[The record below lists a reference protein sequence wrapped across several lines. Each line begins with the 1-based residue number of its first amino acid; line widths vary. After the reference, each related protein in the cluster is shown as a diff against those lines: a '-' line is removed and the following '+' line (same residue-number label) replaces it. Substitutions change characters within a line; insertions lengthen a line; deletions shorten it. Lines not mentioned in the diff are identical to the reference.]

1 MTRIEYLVAH
11 PYEVEKS
18 DIPLL
23 KKEVEKYPYFYTLR
37 ALLLYGLKKEN
48 HPSFED
54 YLNKTSIHSSNR
66 ADLYHYINS
75 EKITKTVSSTENNST
90 IVDIPK
96 DIEAEEII
104 ANDFSDETILE
115 DDTTTETN
123 DLVEENGIEAITVDE
138 EIVEEQIQENSIETE
153 DLINHNSISET
164 IEEEDIVDEMIE
176 NDTEESEL
184 RTDHVVDII
193 SDDELNE
200 VADITNEVVE
210 SSTFE
215 AKKASEFDI
224 ENAILKT
231 SEIETIKDKTE
242 IKKTV
247 LDEPLVEDI
256 HEEKNSIEIIDE
268 SKQEESIVPEEENIS
283 TDQTFSFSD
292 WLKKSPAQ
300 KDQQTIDAEQENTE
314 REIKY
319 KLIDDFLEKNPK
331 IVPMKKT
338 DITPVHQ
345 SSNFVQNGDEYS
357 DLMTET
363 LAQIYIEQKKYDKA
377 IKAYKILILK
387 YPEKNSLFANRI
399 KEIENLKNS
408 K

>member
-54 YLNKTSIHSSNR
+54 YLNRTSIQSSNR
-66 ADLYHYINS
+66 VDLYHYINS
-75 EKITKTVSSTENNST
+75 EPIKKEVETSSVTEKVKTDELIENKIASEPILNESFERIDHIIEEK
-90 IVDIPK
+90 
-96 DIEAEEII
+96 EAEEIEVI
-104 ANDFSDETILE
+104 PETNSDE
-115 DDTTTETN
+115 
-123 DLVEENGIEAITVDE
+123 
-138 EIVEEQIQENSIETE
+138 
-153 DLINHNSISET
+153 IN
-164 IEEEDIVDEMIE
+164 EDIVDEMIE

-193 SDDELNE
+193 TDEELDE
-200 VADITNEVVE
+200 VAEITNKVVE
-210 SSTFE
+210 SSTSTE
-215 AKKASEFDI
+215 NETSENDI
-224 ENAILKT
+224 ENAVQQT
-231 SEIETIKDKTE
+231 SGIEITEPEPQQIIETIE
-242 IKKTV
+242 NNQ
-247 LDEPLVEDI
+247 DEKIIEGLSENAELI
-256 HEEKNSIEIIDE
+256 EESEEKVEL
-268 SKQEESIVPEEENIS
+268 EENNDAES
-283 TDQTFSFSD
+283 TFSFTD
-292 WLKKSPAQ
+292 WLKKVPSQSKSQ
-300 KDQQTIDAEQENTE
+300 KEIEEEQEIAE

-338 DITPVHQ
+338 DITPVNTP
-345 SSNFVQNGDEYS
+345 SNFVQNTEEYS

>member
-54 YLNKTSIHSSNR
+54 YLNKTSIQSSNR
-66 ADLYHYINS
+66 VDLYHYINS
-75 EKITKTVSSTENNST
+75 EPIKKETETIPLIIEDKKVEELVENKINSEVSSDESTAKIVEQNNDTTEVTDENIEENREQFVNNT
-90 IVDIPK
+90 
-96 DIEAEEII
+96 EII
-104 ANDFSDETILE
+104 SKDNSD
-115 DDTTTETN
+115 N
-123 DLVEENGIEAITVDE
+123 FN
-138 EIVEEQIQENSIETE
+138 
-153 DLINHNSISET
+153 
-164 IEEEDIVDEMIE
+164 EDIVDEMIE
-176 NDTEESEL
+176 NYTEESEL

-193 SDDELNE
+193 SEDELNE
-200 VADITNEVVE
+200 VAEITNEVVE
-210 SSTFE
+210 ISTSKE
-215 AKKASEFDI
+215 DKTSINDI
-224 ENAILKT
+224 ANAVQQT
-231 SEIETIKDKTE
+231 SEIELIENNSVKNEVEILAETIE
-242 IKKTV
+242 V
-247 LDEPLVEDI
+247 
-256 HEEKNSIEIIDE
+256 IEE
-268 SKQEESIVPEEENIS
+268 SKPEVNDQKVEIGENNNSES
-283 TDQTFSFSD
+283 TFSFTD
-292 WLKKSPAQ
+292 WLKKVPSQ
-300 KDQQTIDAEQENTE
+300 SKTKKEIEEEQEIAE

-338 DITPVHQ
+338 DITPANTP
-345 SSNFVQNGDEYS
+345 SNFVQNTEEYS

>member
-54 YLNKTSIHSSNR
+54 YLNKTSIQSSNR
-66 ADLYHYINS
+66 VDLYHYINS
-75 EKITKTVSSTENNST
+75 EPIKKETETIPLIIEDEKVEELVENKINSEVSSDESTAKIVEQNNDTTEVTDENIEENREQFVNNT
-90 IVDIPK
+90 
-96 DIEAEEII
+96 EII
-104 ANDFSDETILE
+104 SKDNSD
-115 DDTTTETN
+115 N
-123 DLVEENGIEAITVDE
+123 FN
-138 EIVEEQIQENSIETE
+138 
-153 DLINHNSISET
+153 
-164 IEEEDIVDEMIE
+164 EDIVDEMIE

-193 SDDELNE
+193 SEDELNE
-200 VADITNEVVE
+200 VAEITNEVVE
-210 SSTFE
+210 ISTSKE
-215 AKKASEFDI
+215 DKTSINDI
-224 ENAILKT
+224 ANAVQQT
-231 SEIETIKDKTE
+231 SEIELIENNSVKNEVEILVKTIE
-242 IKKTV
+242 V
-247 LDEPLVEDI
+247 
-256 HEEKNSIEIIDE
+256 IEE
-268 SKQEESIVPEEENIS
+268 SKPEVNDQKVEIGENNNSES
-283 TDQTFSFSD
+283 TFSFTD
-292 WLKKSPAQ
+292 WLKKVPSQ
-300 KDQQTIDAEQENTE
+300 SKTKKEIEEEQEIAE

-338 DITPVHQ
+338 DITPANTP
-345 SSNFVQNGDEYS
+345 SNFVQNTEEYS

>member
-66 ADLYHYINS
+66 VDLYHYINS
-75 EKITKTVSSTENNST
+75 EPIQKEIKVENETISPKMEEEKVEELVENEIISEPILENSTSKIIENNNET
-90 IVDIPK
+90 VEVVD
-96 DIEAEEII
+96 EII
-104 ANDFSDETILE
+104 EEKEEELKVVSDINSDE
-115 DDTTTETN
+115 
-123 DLVEENGIEAITVDE
+123 
-138 EIVEEQIQENSIETE
+138 
-153 DLINHNSISET
+153 IN
-164 IEEEDIVDEMIE
+164 EDIVDEMIE
-176 NDTEESEL
+176 NNTEESEL

-193 SDDELNE
+193 SDEELNE
-200 VADITNEVVE
+200 VAEITNKVVVE
-210 SSTFE
+210 NNSKEENLT
-215 AKKASEFDI
+215 SENDI
-224 ENAILKT
+224 ENAVQQT
-231 SEIETIKDKTE
+231 SGIEIIESEPQQVIETIEDEDNREEE
-242 IKKTV
+242 IV
-247 LDEPLVEDI
+247 EGLSENAEVIEESEPEMVVE
-256 HEEKNSIEIIDE
+256 KVEIIENNSDE
-268 SKQEESIVPEEENIS
+268 S
-283 TDQTFSFSD
+283 TFSFSD
-292 WLKKSPAQ
+292 WLKKVPSQ
-300 KDQQTIDAEQENTE
+300 SKTQQEIEEEQEIAE

-338 DITPVHQ
+338 DITPV
-345 SSNFVQNGDEYS
+345 STPSNFVQNTEEYS

>member
-66 ADLYHYINS
+66 VDLYHYINS
-75 EKITKTVSSTENNST
+75 EPIQKEIKVENETISPEIEEEKVEELVENEIISEPILENSTSEIIENNNET
-90 IVDIPK
+90 VEVVDEIIEEK
-96 DIEAEEII
+96 EEESNQEIEAVSDI
-104 ANDFSDETILE
+104 NSDE
-115 DDTTTETN
+115 
-123 DLVEENGIEAITVDE
+123 
-138 EIVEEQIQENSIETE
+138 
-153 DLINHNSISET
+153 IN
-164 IEEEDIVDEMIE
+164 EDIVDEMIE

-193 SDDELNE
+193 SDEELNE
-200 VADITNEVVE
+200 VAEITNKVVVE
-210 SSTFE
+210 NNSKEENLT
-215 AKKASEFDI
+215 SENDI
-224 ENAILKT
+224 ENAVQQT
-231 SEIETIKDKTE
+231 SGIEIFESEPQQVIETIEDNQEEEIVEGLSENTE
-242 IKKTV
+242 EIEES
-247 LDEPLVEDI
+247 EPEMV
-256 HEEKNSIEIIDE
+256 EEKVEIIENNSDE
-268 SKQEESIVPEEENIS
+268 S
-283 TDQTFSFSD
+283 TFSFSD
-292 WLKKSPAQ
+292 WLKKVPSQ
-300 KDQQTIDAEQENTE
+300 SKTQQEIEEEQEIAE

-338 DITPVHQ
+338 DITPV
-345 SSNFVQNGDEYS
+345 STPSNFVQNTEEYS

>member
-75 EKITKTVSSTENNST
+75 EKLPEIIISSEENLPNNETTV
-90 IVDIPK
+90 IV
-96 DIEAEEII
+96 EEINEDVV
-104 ANDFSDETILE
+104 NDIILE
-115 DDTTTETN
+115 DNNRTIEVENNETEIDQEHIIEQKSEIEIDSENTSETTEN
-123 DLVEENGIEAITVDE
+123 
-138 EIVEEQIQENSIETE
+138 
-153 DLINHNSISET
+153 
-164 IEEEDIVDEMIE
+164 EDIVDEMIE

-184 RTDHVVDII
+184 RADYVVDII

-200 VADITNEVVE
+200 VAVITNEVVE
-210 SSTFE
+210 TETQNNE
-215 AKKASEFDI
+215 ATSDSDI
-224 ENAILKT
+224 ENAILQT
-231 SEIETIKDKTE
+231 STIEVIDNEISIPEPIQENQSVDKIELISESEEDVKEE
-242 IKKTV
+242 I
-247 LDEPLVEDI
+247 LEGFSDNDEVIEENNPMENIEDI
-256 HEEKNSIEIIDE
+256 SDN
-268 SKQEESIVPEEENIS
+268 
-283 TDQTFSFSD
+283 TFSFSD
-292 WLKKSPAQ
+292 WLKKVPSQ
-300 KDQQTIDAEQENTE
+300 SKDQKTIDEEQESAE

-319 KLIDDFLEKNPK
+319 KLIDDFLERNPK

-345 SSNFVQNGDEYS
+345 SANFVQNTAEYS

>member
-54 YLNKTSIHSSNR
+54 YLNKTSIQSSNR
-66 ADLYHYINS
+66 VDLYHYINS
-75 EKITKTVSSTENNST
+75 EPIKKETETIPLIIEDEKVEELVENKINSEVSSDESTAKIVEQNNDTTEVTDENIEENREQFVNNT
-90 IVDIPK
+90 
-96 DIEAEEII
+96 EII
-104 ANDFSDETILE
+104 SKDNSD
-115 DDTTTETN
+115 DVN
-123 DLVEENGIEAITVDE
+123 
-138 EIVEEQIQENSIETE
+138 
-153 DLINHNSISET
+153 
-164 IEEEDIVDEMIE
+164 EDIVDEMIE

-193 SDDELNE
+193 SEDELNE
-200 VADITNEVVE
+200 VAEITNEVVE
-210 SSTFE
+210 ISTSKE
-215 AKKASEFDI
+215 DKTSINDI
-224 ENAILKT
+224 ANAVQHT
-231 SEIETIKDKTE
+231 SEIELIENNSVKNEVEILVKTIE
-242 IKKTV
+242 V
-247 LDEPLVEDI
+247 
-256 HEEKNSIEIIDE
+256 IEE
-268 SKQEESIVPEEENIS
+268 SKPEVNDQKVQIGENNNSES
-283 TDQTFSFSD
+283 TFSFTD
-292 WLKKSPAQ
+292 WLKKVPSQSKTQ
-300 KDQQTIDAEQENTE
+300 KEIEEEQEIAE

-338 DITPVHQ
+338 DITPANTL
-345 SSNFVQNGDEYS
+345 SNLVQNTEEYS

>member
-54 YLNKTSIHSSNR
+54 YLNKTSIQSSNR
-66 ADLYHYINS
+66 VDLYHYINS
-75 EKITKTVSSTENNST
+75 EPIKKETETIPLIIEDEKVEELVENKINSEVSSDESTAKIVEQNNDTTEVTDENIEENREQFVNNT
-90 IVDIPK
+90 
-96 DIEAEEII
+96 EII
-104 ANDFSDETILE
+104 SKDNSD
-115 DDTTTETN
+115 N
-123 DLVEENGIEAITVDE
+123 FN
-138 EIVEEQIQENSIETE
+138 
-153 DLINHNSISET
+153 
-164 IEEEDIVDEMIE
+164 EDIVDEMIE

-193 SDDELNE
+193 SEDELNE
-200 VADITNEVVE
+200 VAEITNEVVKI
-210 SSTFE
+210 STSKE
-215 AKKASEFDI
+215 DKTSINDI
-224 ENAILKT
+224 ANAVQHT
-231 SEIETIKDKTE
+231 SEIELIENNSVKNEVEILVKTIE
-242 IKKTV
+242 V
-247 LDEPLVEDI
+247 
-256 HEEKNSIEIIDE
+256 IEE
-268 SKQEESIVPEEENIS
+268 SKPEVNDQKVQIGENNNSES
-283 TDQTFSFSD
+283 TFSFTD
-292 WLKKSPAQ
+292 WLKKVPSQSKTQ
-300 KDQQTIDAEQENTE
+300 KEIEEEQEIAE

-338 DITPVHQ
+338 DITPANTP
-345 SSNFVQNGDEYS
+345 SNFVQNTEEYS

>member
-66 ADLYHYINS
+66 VDLYHYINS
-75 EKITKTVSSTENNST
+75 ETIQKEIQTKTETISPEMVEEKVEELVENEIISEPILENSTSEIIENNNET
-90 IVDIPK
+90 VEVIDEI
-96 DIEAEEII
+96 IEEKEEELNQEIEVVSETNSEEI
-104 ANDFSDETILE
+104 N
-115 DDTTTETN
+115 
-123 DLVEENGIEAITVDE
+123 
-138 EIVEEQIQENSIETE
+138 
-153 DLINHNSISET
+153 
-164 IEEEDIVDEMIE
+164 EDIVDEMIE

-193 SDDELNE
+193 SDEELNE
-200 VADITNEVVE
+200 VAEITNKVVVE
-210 SSTFE
+210 NNSKEENLT
-215 AKKASEFDI
+215 SENDI
-224 ENAILKT
+224 ENAVQQT
-231 SEIETIKDKTE
+231 SGIEIIESEPQQVIETIEDNQEEE
-242 IKKTV
+242 IIEGLSENAEV
-247 LDEPLVEDI
+247 IEESEPETI
-256 HEEKNSIEIIDE
+256 EEKVEII
-268 SKQEESIVPEEENIS
+268 ENNS
-283 TDQTFSFSD
+283 DDSTFSFSD
-292 WLKKSPAQ
+292 WLKKVPSQ
-300 KDQQTIDAEQENTE
+300 SKTQQEIEEEQEIAE

-338 DITPVHQ
+338 DITPVNTP
-345 SSNFVQNGDEYS
+345 SNFVQNTEEYS

>member
-37 ALLLYGLKKEN
+37 ALLLHGLKKEN

-66 ADLYHYINS
+66 VDLYHYINS
-75 EKITKTVSSTENNST
+75 EPIKKETETFALEKVEESIENQIIPDPVIESSTS
-90 IVDIPK
+90 
-96 DIEAEEII
+96 
-104 ANDFSDETILE
+104 
-115 DDTTTETN
+115 
-123 DLVEENGIEAITVDE
+123 
-138 EIVEEQIQENSIETE
+138 NSIEENNKTVE
-153 DLINHNSISET
+153 VIEHI
-164 IEEEDIVDEMIE
+164 IEEKEVESNNETEILDEINNDIVDEMIE

-184 RTDHVVDII
+184 RTDHVIDII
-193 SDDELNE
+193 SDEELNE
-200 VADITNEVVE
+200 VAEITNKVVE
-210 SSTFE
+210 NSTIKE
-215 AKKASEFDI
+215 DETSENDI
-224 ENAILKT
+224 ENAVQQT
-231 SEIETIKDKTE
+231 SEIEIHEPKKQE
-242 IKKTV
+242 IPEIVKNDFK
-247 LDEPLVEDI
+247 EDI
-256 HEEKNSIEIIDE
+256 VESLSENEEVIKESEPEIIEEKVELVQNNETE
-268 SKQEESIVPEEENIS
+268 S
-283 TDQTFSFSD
+283 TFSFTD
-292 WLKKSPAQ
+292 WLKKVPSQSKSQ
-300 KDQQTIDAEQENTE
+300 KEIEEEQEIAE

-338 DITPVHQ
+338 DITPVNTP
-345 SSNFVQNGDEYS
+345 SNFVQNTEEYS

>member
-66 ADLYHYINS
+66 VDLYHYINS
-75 EKITKTVSSTENNST
+75 KPLPKEEKIIENVQENST
-90 IVDIPK
+90 IK
-96 DIEAEEII
+96 ENTIEQETESFNDEKLEEEVLKVEPISLI
-104 ANDFSDETILE
+104 EE
-115 DDTTTETN
+115 DNIDN
-123 DLVEENGIEAITVDE
+123 DL
-138 EIVEEQIQENSIETE
+138 
-153 DLINHNSISET
+153 
-164 IEEEDIVDEMIE
+164 VDEMIE

-184 RTDHVVDII
+184 RTDHVVEII
-193 SDDELNE
+193 SEDELNE
-200 VADITNEVVE
+200 VVE
-210 SSTFE
+210 ESKLAHKTSDQE
-215 AKKASEFDI
+215 I
-224 ENAILKT
+224 ENAVLQT
-231 SEIETIKDKTE
+231 SGIEIS
-242 IKKTV
+242 
-247 LDEPLVEDI
+247 VEKPQP
-256 HEEKNSIEIIDE
+256 EEKNTIQETEENNLVETSESVVIIDE
-268 SKQEESIVPEEENIS
+268 MISEEKEVMVQDSAIIEEKLNNNLDKES
-283 TDQTFSFSD
+283 FSFSD
-292 WLKKSPAQ
+292 WLKKVPSQ
-300 KDQQTIDAEQENTE
+300 SKDQKTIEAEQETAE

-331 IVPMKKT
+331 IIPMKKT
-338 DITPVHQ
+338 DITPIQV
-345 SSNFVQNGDEYS
+345 SSNFSHNSEEYS

-363 LAQIYIEQKKYDKA
+363 LAQIYIEQRKYDKA

>member
-11 PYEVEKS
+11 PYEVERS

-66 ADLYHYINS
+66 VDLYHYINS
-75 EKITKTVSSTENNST
+75 KPIQKEIQTETISESNLENST
-90 IVDIPK
+90 S
-96 DIEAEEII
+96 EII
-104 ANDFSDETILE
+104 EDNNET
-115 DDTTTETN
+115 
-123 DLVEENGIEAITVDE
+123 VEVIDKA
-138 EIVEEQIQENSIETE
+138 
-153 DLINHNSISET
+153 
-164 IEEEDIVDEMIE
+164 IEEELNQEIETISESNSEEINENIIVDEMIE

-184 RTDHVVDII
+184 KTDDEVDLI
-193 SDDELNE
+193 SDEELNE
-200 VADITNEVVE
+200 VAEITNKFVE
-210 SSTFE
+210 ENNSSKE
-215 AKKASEFDI
+215 EM
-224 ENAILKT
+224 LT
-231 SEIETIKDKTE
+231 SENDIKNAVQQTSGIEITESEPQQIIETIEDNQKEEQTNKLTE
-242 IKKTV
+242 
-247 LDEPLVEDI
+247 
-256 HEEKNSIEIIDE
+256 NIEIIE
-268 SKQEESIVPEEENIS
+268 NSKPEVIEEKVEFIENNS
-283 TDQTFSFSD
+283 DNSTFSFTD
-292 WLKKSPAQ
+292 WLKKVPSQSKTQ
-300 KDQQTIDAEQENTE
+300 KEIEEEQEIAE

-338 DITPVHQ
+338 DITPVSS
-345 SSNFVQNGDEYS
+345 SSNFVQNTEEYS

>member
-66 ADLYHYINS
+66 VDLYHYINS
-75 EKITKTVSSTENNST
+75 EPIQKEIKVENETISPEMEEEIMEELVENEIISEPILENSTSEIIENNNET
-90 IVDIPK
+90 VEVIDEI
-96 DIEAEEII
+96 IEEKEEELNQEIEVVSETNSEEI
-104 ANDFSDETILE
+104 N
-115 DDTTTETN
+115 
-123 DLVEENGIEAITVDE
+123 
-138 EIVEEQIQENSIETE
+138 
-153 DLINHNSISET
+153 
-164 IEEEDIVDEMIE
+164 EDIVDEMIE

-193 SDDELNE
+193 SDEELNE
-200 VADITNEVVE
+200 VAEITNKVVVE
-210 SSTFE
+210 NNSKEENLT
-215 AKKASEFDI
+215 SENDI
-224 ENAILKT
+224 ENAVQQT
-231 SEIETIKDKTE
+231 SGIEIIESEPQQVIETIEDNQEEE
-242 IKKTV
+242 IIEGLSENAEV
-247 LDEPLVEDI
+247 IEESEPETI
-256 HEEKNSIEIIDE
+256 EEKVEII
-268 SKQEESIVPEEENIS
+268 ENNS
-283 TDQTFSFSD
+283 DDSTFSFSD
-292 WLKKSPAQ
+292 WLKKVPSQ
-300 KDQQTIDAEQENTE
+300 SKTQQEIEEEQEIAE

-338 DITPVHQ
+338 DITPVNTP
-345 SSNFVQNGDEYS
+345 SNFVQNTEEYS

>member
-66 ADLYHYINS
+66 VDLYHYLNS
-75 EKITKTVSSTENNST
+75 EQVEKNVSTKNEEVSEEIQILETETTEEPVSILEEESKLET
-90 IVDIPK
+90 IETTAIS
-96 DIEAEEII
+96 IEEVEVEEII
-104 ANDFSDETILE
+104 EANSSTTVEVDENPTIE
-115 DDTTTETN
+115 VEEVKIQEIDTTP
-123 DLVEENGIEAITVDE
+123 IEQD
-138 EIVEEQIQENSIETE
+138 
-153 DLINHNSISET
+153 
-164 IEEEDIVDEMIE
+164 
-176 NDTEESEL
+176 
-184 RTDHVVDII
+184 
-193 SDDELNE
+193 
-200 VADITNEVVE
+200 
-210 SSTFE
+210 STLDV
-215 AKKASEFDI
+215 DI
-224 ENAILKT
+224 ENAIQQT
-231 SEIETIKDKTE
+231 SEIERQ
-242 IKKTV
+242 V
-247 LDEPLVEDI
+247 
-256 HEEKNSIEIIDE
+256 
-268 SKQEESIVPEEENIS
+268 QEESNKNENIIITKEEVITEEINIENLDINS
-283 TDQTFSFSD
+283 THSFSD
-292 WLKKSPAQ
+292 WLKRFPSQQ
-300 KDQQTIDAEQENTE
+300 KDEKTLAEEQEIAE

-331 IVPMKKT
+331 IVPMKKAEVS
-338 DITPVHQ
+338 PVN
-345 SSNFVQNGDEYS
+345 SISNFSQNSEEYS

-387 YPEKNSLFANRI
+387 YPEKNGLFANRI

>member
-66 ADLYHYINS
+66 VDLYHYINS
-75 EKITKTVSSTENNST
+75 KPLPKEEKIIENVQENST
-90 IVDIPK
+90 IK
-96 DIEAEEII
+96 ENTIEQETESFNDEKLEEEVLKVEPISLI
-104 ANDFSDETILE
+104 EE
-115 DDTTTETN
+115 DNIDN
-123 DLVEENGIEAITVDE
+123 DL
-138 EIVEEQIQENSIETE
+138 
-153 DLINHNSISET
+153 
-164 IEEEDIVDEMIE
+164 VDEMIE

-184 RTDHVVDII
+184 RTDHVVEII
-193 SDDELNE
+193 SEDELNE
-200 VADITNEVVE
+200 VVE
-210 SSTFE
+210 ESKLAHKTSDQE
-215 AKKASEFDI
+215 I
-224 ENAILKT
+224 ENAVLQT
-231 SEIETIKDKTE
+231 SGIEIS
-242 IKKTV
+242 
-247 LDEPLVEDI
+247 VEKPQP
-256 HEEKNSIEIIDE
+256 EEKNTIQETEENNLVEISESVVIIDE
-268 SKQEESIVPEEENIS
+268 MISEEKEVMVQDSAIIEEKLNNNLDKES
-283 TDQTFSFSD
+283 FSFSD
-292 WLKKSPAQ
+292 WLKKVPSQ
-300 KDQQTIDAEQENTE
+300 SKDQKTIEAEQETAE

-331 IVPMKKT
+331 IIPMKKT
-338 DITPVHQ
+338 DITPIQV
-345 SSNFVQNGDEYS
+345 SSNFSHNSEEYS

-363 LAQIYIEQKKYDKA
+363 LAQIYIEQRKYDKA

>member
-66 ADLYHYINS
+66 VDLYHYINS
-75 EKITKTVSSTENNST
+75 EPIQKEIQTKTETISPEMEEEKVEELVENEIISEPILENSTSEIIENNNET
-90 IVDIPK
+90 VEVIDEI
-96 DIEAEEII
+96 IEEKEEELNQEIEVVSETNSEEI
-104 ANDFSDETILE
+104 N
-115 DDTTTETN
+115 
-123 DLVEENGIEAITVDE
+123 
-138 EIVEEQIQENSIETE
+138 
-153 DLINHNSISET
+153 
-164 IEEEDIVDEMIE
+164 EDIVDEMIE

-193 SDDELNE
+193 SDEELNE
-200 VADITNEVVE
+200 VAEITNKVVVE
-210 SSTFE
+210 NNSKEENLT
-215 AKKASEFDI
+215 SENDI
-224 ENAILKT
+224 ENAVQQT
-231 SEIETIKDKTE
+231 SGIEIIESEPQQVIETIEDNQEEE
-242 IKKTV
+242 IIEGLSENAEV
-247 LDEPLVEDI
+247 IEESEPETI
-256 HEEKNSIEIIDE
+256 EEKVEII
-268 SKQEESIVPEEENIS
+268 ENNS
-283 TDQTFSFSD
+283 DDSTFSFSD
-292 WLKKSPAQ
+292 WLKKVPSQ
-300 KDQQTIDAEQENTE
+300 SKTQQEIEEEQEIAE

-338 DITPVHQ
+338 DITPVNTP
-345 SSNFVQNGDEYS
+345 SNFVQNTEEYS

>member
-66 ADLYHYINS
+66 VDLYHYINS
-75 EKITKTVSSTENNST
+75 EPIQKEIQTKTETISPEMVEEKVEELAENKFISEPILENSTSEIIENNNET
-90 IVDIPK
+90 IEVID
-96 DIEAEEII
+96 EII
-104 ANDFSDETILE
+104 
-115 DDTTTETN
+115 
-123 DLVEENGIEAITVDE
+123 EEELNKEIEV
-138 EIVEEQIQENSIETE
+138 
-153 DLINHNSISET
+153 ISET
-164 IEEEDIVDEMIE
+164 NSEEINEDIVDGMIE

-193 SDDELNE
+193 SDEELNE
-200 VADITNEVVE
+200 VAEITNKVVVE
-210 SSTFE
+210 NNSKEENLT
-215 AKKASEFDI
+215 SENDI
-224 ENAILKT
+224 ENAVQQT
-231 SEIETIKDKTE
+231 SG
-242 IKKTV
+242 
-247 LDEPLVEDI
+247 
-256 HEEKNSIEIIDE
+256 IEIIE
-268 SKQEESIVPEEENIS
+268 SEPQQVIEIIEDNQEKEIVEGLSENAEVIEESEPEMVEEKVEIIENNS
-283 TDQTFSFSD
+283 DDSTFSFSD
-292 WLKKSPAQ
+292 WLKKVPSQ
-300 KDQQTIDAEQENTE
+300 SKTQQEIEEEQETAE

-338 DITPVHQ
+338 DITPV
-345 SSNFVQNGDEYS
+345 STPSNFVQNTEEYS

-363 LAQIYIEQKKYDKA
+363 LAQIYTEQKKYDKA

-387 YPEKNSLFANRI
+387 YPEKNGLFANRI

>member
-54 YLNKTSIHSSNR
+54 YLNKTSIQSSNR
-66 ADLYHYINS
+66 VDLYHYINS
-75 EKITKTVSSTENNST
+75 EPIQKENQVETLS
-90 IVDIPK
+90 IVEKSRQDERMQKLP
-96 DIEAEEII
+96 ESEII
-104 ANDFSDETILE
+104 SEPIIE
-115 DDTTTETN
+115 DS
-123 DLVEENGIEAITVDE
+123 ITHS
-138 EIVEEQIQENSIETE
+138 IQENDESIEVKNDNPIIGNE
-153 DLINHNSISET
+153 NISE
-164 IEEEDIVDEMIE
+164 IIVSENDHEINDDIVDEMIE

-193 SDDELNE
+193 SDEELNE
-200 VADITNEVVE
+200 VAEITNKVVKI
-210 SSTFE
+210 SSISKDTTLDN
-215 AKKASEFDI
+215 DI
-224 ENAILKT
+224 ENAVQQT
-231 SEIETIKDKTE
+231 SG
-242 IKKTV
+242 
-247 LDEPLVEDI
+247 
-256 HEEKNSIEIIDE
+256 IEIIQSEPEEILLLKNEVHENSEVKKVQLSEKEKDE
-268 SKQEESIVPEEENIS
+268 S
-283 TDQTFSFSD
+283 TFSFSD
-292 WLKKSPAQ
+292 WLKKVPSQ
-300 KDQQTIDAEQENTE
+300 SKSQEEIEEEQEIAE

-338 DITPVHQ
+338 DITPAST
-345 SSNFVQNGDEYS
+345 SSNFVQNTEEYS

>member
-66 ADLYHYINS
+66 VDLYHYINS
-75 EKITKTVSSTENNST
+75 KPLPKEEKIIENVQENST
-90 IVDIPK
+90 IKENTTEQETESPNDEKLEEEVLK
-96 DIEAEEII
+96 IEPISQI
-104 ANDFSDETILE
+104 E
-115 DDTTTETN
+115 DDNIDN
-123 DLVEENGIEAITVDE
+123 DL
-138 EIVEEQIQENSIETE
+138 
-153 DLINHNSISET
+153 
-164 IEEEDIVDEMIE
+164 VDEMIE

-184 RTDHVVDII
+184 RTDHVVEII
-193 SDDELNE
+193 SEDELNE
-200 VADITNEVVE
+200 VVE
-210 SSTFE
+210 ESKLAHKTSDQE
-215 AKKASEFDI
+215 I
-224 ENAILKT
+224 ENAVLQT
-231 SEIETIKDKTE
+231 SGIEIS
-242 IKKTV
+242 
-247 LDEPLVEDI
+247 VEKP
-256 HEEKNSIEIIDE
+256 HLEEKNTIQETEENNLVETSESVVIIDE
-268 SKQEESIVPEEENIS
+268 MISEEKEVVLQDSTIIEEKLKNNLDKES
-283 TDQTFSFSD
+283 FSFSD
-292 WLKKSPAQ
+292 WLKKVPSQ
-300 KDQQTIDAEQENTE
+300 SKDQKTIEAEQETAE

-331 IVPMKKT
+331 IIPMKKT
-338 DITPVHQ
+338 DITPIQV
-345 SSNFVQNGDEYS
+345 SSNFSHNSEEYS

-363 LAQIYIEQKKYDKA
+363 LAQIYIEQRKYDKA

>member
-66 ADLYHYINS
+66 VDLYHYINS
-75 EKITKTVSSTENNST
+75 EPIQKEIQTKTETISPEMEEEIMEELAENKFISEPILENSTSEIIENNNET
-90 IVDIPK
+90 IEVID
-96 DIEAEEII
+96 EII
-104 ANDFSDETILE
+104 
-115 DDTTTETN
+115 
-123 DLVEENGIEAITVDE
+123 EEELNKEIEV
-138 EIVEEQIQENSIETE
+138 
-153 DLINHNSISET
+153 ISET
-164 IEEEDIVDEMIE
+164 NSEEINEDIVDGMIE

-193 SDDELNE
+193 SDEELNE
-200 VADITNEVVE
+200 VAEITNKVVVE
-210 SSTFE
+210 NNSKEENLT
-215 AKKASEFDI
+215 SENDI
-224 ENAILKT
+224 ENAVQQT
-231 SEIETIKDKTE
+231 SG
-242 IKKTV
+242 
-247 LDEPLVEDI
+247 
-256 HEEKNSIEIIDE
+256 IEIIE
-268 SKQEESIVPEEENIS
+268 SEPQQVIEIIEDNQEKEIVEGLSENAEVIEESEPEMVEEKVEIIENNS
-283 TDQTFSFSD
+283 DDSTFSFSD
-292 WLKKSPAQ
+292 WLKKVPSQ
-300 KDQQTIDAEQENTE
+300 SKTQQEIEEEQETAE

-338 DITPVHQ
+338 DITPV
-345 SSNFVQNGDEYS
+345 STPSNFVQNTEEYS

-363 LAQIYIEQKKYDKA
+363 LAQIYTEQKKYDKA

>member
-66 ADLYHYINS
+66 VDLYHYINS
-75 EKITKTVSSTENNST
+75 EPIQKEIQTKTETISPEMEEEIMEELVENEIISEPILENSTSEIIENNNET
-90 IVDIPK
+90 VEVIDEI
-96 DIEAEEII
+96 IEEKEEELNQEIEVVSETNSEEI
-104 ANDFSDETILE
+104 N
-115 DDTTTETN
+115 
-123 DLVEENGIEAITVDE
+123 
-138 EIVEEQIQENSIETE
+138 
-153 DLINHNSISET
+153 
-164 IEEEDIVDEMIE
+164 EDIVDEMIE

-193 SDDELNE
+193 SDEELNE
-200 VADITNEVVE
+200 VAEITNKVVVE
-210 SSTFE
+210 NNSKEENLT
-215 AKKASEFDI
+215 SENDI
-224 ENAILKT
+224 ENAVQQT
-231 SEIETIKDKTE
+231 SGIEIIESEPQQVIETIEDNQQEE
-242 IKKTV
+242 IV
-247 LDEPLVEDI
+247 EGLSENAELIEESEPEMV
-256 HEEKNSIEIIDE
+256 EEKVEIIENNSDE
-268 SKQEESIVPEEENIS
+268 S
-283 TDQTFSFSD
+283 TFSFSD
-292 WLKKSPAQ
+292 WLKKVPSQ
-300 KDQQTIDAEQENTE
+300 SKTQQEIEEGQEIAE

-338 DITPVHQ
+338 DIIPVNTP
-345 SSNFVQNGDEYS
+345 SNFVQNTEEYS

>member
-66 ADLYHYINS
+66 IDLYHYINS
-75 EKITKTVSSTENNST
+75 ESIQKEIQTKTETISPEMVEEKVEELAENKFISEPILENSTSEIIENNNET
-90 IVDIPK
+90 IEVID
-96 DIEAEEII
+96 EII
-104 ANDFSDETILE
+104 
-115 DDTTTETN
+115 
-123 DLVEENGIEAITVDE
+123 EEELNKEIEV
-138 EIVEEQIQENSIETE
+138 
-153 DLINHNSISET
+153 ISET
-164 IEEEDIVDEMIE
+164 NSEKINEDIVDGMIE

-193 SDDELNE
+193 SDEELNE
-200 VADITNEVVE
+200 VAEITNKVVVE
-210 SSTFE
+210 NNSKEENLT
-215 AKKASEFDI
+215 SENDI
-224 ENAILKT
+224 ENAVQQT
-231 SEIETIKDKTE
+231 SG
-242 IKKTV
+242 
-247 LDEPLVEDI
+247 
-256 HEEKNSIEIIDE
+256 IEIIE
-268 SKQEESIVPEEENIS
+268 SEPQQVIEIIEDNQEKEIVEGLSENAEVIEESEPEMVEEKVEIIENNS
-283 TDQTFSFSD
+283 DDSTFSFSD
-292 WLKKSPAQ
+292 WLKKVPSQ
-300 KDQQTIDAEQENTE
+300 SKTQQEIEEEQETAE

-338 DITPVHQ
+338 DITPV
-345 SSNFVQNGDEYS
+345 STPSNFVQNTEEYS

-363 LAQIYIEQKKYDKA
+363 LAQIYTEQKKYDKA

>member
-66 ADLYHYINS
+66 VDLYHYINS
-75 EKITKTVSSTENNST
+75 KPLPKEEKIIENVQENST
-90 IVDIPK
+90 IK
-96 DIEAEEII
+96 ENTIEQETESFNDEKLEEEVLKVEPISLI
-104 ANDFSDETILE
+104 EE
-115 DDTTTETN
+115 DNIDN
-123 DLVEENGIEAITVDE
+123 DL
-138 EIVEEQIQENSIETE
+138 
-153 DLINHNSISET
+153 
-164 IEEEDIVDEMIE
+164 VDEMIE

-184 RTDHVVDII
+184 RTDHVVEII
-193 SDDELNE
+193 SEDELK
-200 VADITNEVVE
+200 EVVE
-210 SSTFE
+210 ESKLAHKTSDQE
-215 AKKASEFDI
+215 I
-224 ENAILKT
+224 ENAVLQTSGIEISVAKPQLKEKNTIQETEENNLVET
-231 SEIETIKDKTE
+231 SES
-242 IKKTV
+242 V
-247 LDEPLVEDI
+247 V
-256 HEEKNSIEIIDE
+256 IIDE
-268 SKQEESIVPEEENIS
+268 MTSEEKEVILQDSAIIEEKLNNNLDKES
-283 TDQTFSFSD
+283 FSFSD
-292 WLKKSPAQ
+292 WLKKVPSQ
-300 KDQQTIDAEQENTE
+300 SKDQKTIEAEQETAE

-331 IVPMKKT
+331 IIPMKKT
-338 DITPVHQ
+338 DITPIQV
-345 SSNFVQNGDEYS
+345 SSNFSHNSEEYS

-363 LAQIYIEQKKYDKA
+363 LAQIYIEQRKYDKA

>member
-54 YLNKTSIHSSNR
+54 YLNKTSIQSSNR
-66 ADLYHYINS
+66 VDLYHYINS
-75 EKITKTVSSTENNST
+75 EPIKKETETIPLIIEDEKVEELVENKINSEVSSDESTAKIVEQNNDTTEVTDENIEENREQFVNNT
-90 IVDIPK
+90 
-96 DIEAEEII
+96 EII
-104 ANDFSDETILE
+104 SKDNSD
-115 DDTTTETN
+115 N
-123 DLVEENGIEAITVDE
+123 FN
-138 EIVEEQIQENSIETE
+138 
-153 DLINHNSISET
+153 
-164 IEEEDIVDEMIE
+164 EDIVDEMIE
-176 NDTEESEL
+176 NYTEESEL

-193 SDDELNE
+193 SEDELNE
-200 VADITNEVVE
+200 VAEITNEVVE
-210 SSTFE
+210 ISTSKE
-215 AKKASEFDI
+215 DKTSINDI
-224 ENAILKT
+224 ANAVQQT
-231 SEIETIKDKTE
+231 SEIELIENNSVKNEVEILAETIE
-242 IKKTV
+242 V
-247 LDEPLVEDI
+247 
-256 HEEKNSIEIIDE
+256 IEE
-268 SKQEESIVPEEENIS
+268 SKPEVNDQKVEIGENNNSES
-283 TDQTFSFSD
+283 TFSFTD
-292 WLKKSPAQ
+292 WLKKVPSQ
-300 KDQQTIDAEQENTE
+300 SKTKKEIEEEQEIAE

-338 DITPVHQ
+338 DITPANTP
-345 SSNFVQNGDEYS
+345 SNFVQNTEEYS

>member
-66 ADLYHYINS
+66 VDLYHYINS
-75 EKITKTVSSTENNST
+75 ETIQKEIQTKTETISPEMEEEIMEELVENEIISEPILENSTSEIIENNNET
-90 IVDIPK
+90 IEVID
-96 DIEAEEII
+96 EII
-104 ANDFSDETILE
+104 
-115 DDTTTETN
+115 
-123 DLVEENGIEAITVDE
+123 EEELNQEIEV
-138 EIVEEQIQENSIETE
+138 
-153 DLINHNSISET
+153 ISET
-164 IEEEDIVDEMIE
+164 NSEEINGDIVDGMIE

-193 SDDELNE
+193 SDEELNE
-200 VADITNEVVE
+200 VAEITNKVVVE
-210 SSTFE
+210 NNSKEENLT
-215 AKKASEFDI
+215 SENDI
-224 ENAILKT
+224 ENAVQQT
-231 SEIETIKDKTE
+231 SGIEIIESEPQQVIETIEDNQEEE
-242 IKKTV
+242 IIEGLSENAEV
-247 LDEPLVEDI
+247 IEESEPETI
-256 HEEKNSIEIIDE
+256 EEKVEII
-268 SKQEESIVPEEENIS
+268 ENNS
-283 TDQTFSFSD
+283 DDSTFSFSD
-292 WLKKSPAQ
+292 WLKKVPSQ
-300 KDQQTIDAEQENTE
+300 SKTQQEIEEEQEIAE

-338 DITPVHQ
+338 DITPVNTP
-345 SSNFVQNGDEYS
+345 SNFVQNTEEYS

>member
-54 YLNKTSIHSSNR
+54 YLNKTSIQSSNR
-66 ADLYHYINS
+66 VDLYHYINS
-75 EKITKTVSSTENNST
+75 EPIKKETETIPLIIEDEKVEELVENKINSEVSSDESTAKIVEQNNDTTEVTDENIEENREQFVNNT
-90 IVDIPK
+90 
-96 DIEAEEII
+96 EII
-104 ANDFSDETILE
+104 SKDNSD
-115 DDTTTETN
+115 DVN
-123 DLVEENGIEAITVDE
+123 
-138 EIVEEQIQENSIETE
+138 
-153 DLINHNSISET
+153 
-164 IEEEDIVDEMIE
+164 EDIVDEMIE

-193 SDDELNE
+193 SEDELNE
-200 VADITNEVVE
+200 VAEITNEVVKI
-210 SSTFE
+210 STSKE
-215 AKKASEFDI
+215 DKTSINDI
-224 ENAILKT
+224 ANAVQQT
-231 SEIETIKDKTE
+231 SEIELIENNSVKNEVEILVKTIE
-242 IKKTV
+242 V
-247 LDEPLVEDI
+247 
-256 HEEKNSIEIIDE
+256 IEE
-268 SKQEESIVPEEENIS
+268 SKPEVNDQKVEIGENNNSES
-283 TDQTFSFSD
+283 TFSFTD
-292 WLKKSPAQ
+292 WLKKVPSQ
-300 KDQQTIDAEQENTE
+300 SKTKKEIEEEQEIAE

-338 DITPVHQ
+338 DITPANTP
-345 SSNFVQNGDEYS
+345 SNFVQNTEEYS

>member
-66 ADLYHYINS
+66 VDLYHYINS
-75 EKITKTVSSTENNST
+75 EPIQKEIQTKTETISPEMEEEIMEELVENEIISEPILENSTSEIIENNNET
-90 IVDIPK
+90 VEVIDEI
-96 DIEAEEII
+96 IEEKEEELNQEIEVVSETNSEEI
-104 ANDFSDETILE
+104 N
-115 DDTTTETN
+115 
-123 DLVEENGIEAITVDE
+123 
-138 EIVEEQIQENSIETE
+138 
-153 DLINHNSISET
+153 
-164 IEEEDIVDEMIE
+164 EDIVDEMIE

-193 SDDELNE
+193 SDEELNE
-200 VADITNEVVE
+200 VAEITNKVVVE
-210 SSTFE
+210 NNSKEENLT
-215 AKKASEFDI
+215 SENDI
-224 ENAILKT
+224 ENAVQQT
-231 SEIETIKDKTE
+231 SGIEIIESEPQQVIETIEDNQEEE
-242 IKKTV
+242 IIEGLSENAEV
-247 LDEPLVEDI
+247 IEESEPETI
-256 HEEKNSIEIIDE
+256 EEKVEII
-268 SKQEESIVPEEENIS
+268 ENNS
-283 TDQTFSFSD
+283 DDSTFSFSD
-292 WLKKSPAQ
+292 WLKKVPSQ
-300 KDQQTIDAEQENTE
+300 SKTQQEIEEEQEIAE

-338 DITPVHQ
+338 DIIPVNTP
-345 SSNFVQNGDEYS
+345 SNFVQNTEEYS

>member
-54 YLNKTSIHSSNR
+54 YLNKTSIQSSNR
-66 ADLYHYINS
+66 VDLYHYINS
-75 EKITKTVSSTENNST
+75 EPIKKETETIPLIIEDEKEEELVENKINSEVSSDESTAKIVEQNN
-90 IVDIPK
+90 
-96 DIEAEEII
+96 
-104 ANDFSDETILE
+104 
-115 DDTTTETN
+115 DTTEVTDEN
-123 DLVEENGIEAITVDE
+123 IEENR
-138 EIVEEQIQENSIETE
+138 EQFVNNIISKDNS
-153 DLINHNSISET
+153 DDVN
-164 IEEEDIVDEMIE
+164 EDIVDEMIE

-193 SDDELNE
+193 SEDELNE
-200 VADITNEVVE
+200 VAEITNEVVKI
-210 SSTFE
+210 STSKE
-215 AKKASEFDI
+215 DKTSINDI
-224 ENAILKT
+224 ANAVQQT
-231 SEIETIKDKTE
+231 SEIELIENNSVINEVEILAETIE
-242 IKKTV
+242 V
-247 LDEPLVEDI
+247 
-256 HEEKNSIEIIDE
+256 IEE
-268 SKQEESIVPEEENIS
+268 SKPKVNDQKVEIGENNNSES
-283 TDQTFSFSD
+283 TFCFTD
-292 WLKKSPAQ
+292 WLKKVPSQSKTQ
-300 KDQQTIDAEQENTE
+300 KEIEEEQEIAE

-338 DITPVHQ
+338 DITPANTP
-345 SSNFVQNGDEYS
+345 SNFVQNTEEYS

>member
-11 PYEVEKS
+11 PYKVEKS

-66 ADLYHYINS
+66 VDLYHYINS
-75 EKITKTVSSTENNST
+75 EPIQKEVQVETETISEPILENSTSEIIENNNET
-90 IVDIPK
+90 VEVID
-96 DIEAEEII
+96 EII
-104 ANDFSDETILE
+104 EEKEEESNQEIEVISDINSDE
-115 DDTTTETN
+115 
-123 DLVEENGIEAITVDE
+123 
-138 EIVEEQIQENSIETE
+138 
-153 DLINHNSISET
+153 IN
-164 IEEEDIVDEMIE
+164 EDIVDEMIE

-193 SDDELNE
+193 SDEELNE
-200 VADITNEVVE
+200 VAELTNKVVE
-210 SSTFE
+210 E
-215 AKKASEFDI
+215 NIYKKENLTSENDI
-224 ENAILKT
+224 ENAVKQT
-231 SEIETIKDKTE
+231 SDIEIIESESQQIIETIKNNQ
-242 IKKTV
+242 
-247 LDEPLVEDI
+247 
-256 HEEKNSIEIIDE
+256 EEEIIQE
-268 SKQEESIVPEEENIS
+268 LYENTELIEESEPEIVEKKSEVIENNS
-283 TDQTFSFSD
+283 DDSTFSFTD
-292 WLKKSPAQ
+292 WLKKVPSQSKTQ
-300 KDQQTIDAEQENTE
+300 KEIEEEQEIAE

-338 DITPVHQ
+338 DITPANT
-345 SSNFVQNGDEYS
+345 SSNFVQNTEEYS

>member
-66 ADLYHYINS
+66 VDLYHYINS
-75 EKITKTVSSTENNST
+75 KPLPKEEKIIENVQENST
-90 IVDIPK
+90 IK
-96 DIEAEEII
+96 ENTIEQKTESFNDEKLEEEVLKVEPISQI
-104 ANDFSDETILE
+104 EE
-115 DDTTTETN
+115 DNIDN
-123 DLVEENGIEAITVDE
+123 DL
-138 EIVEEQIQENSIETE
+138 
-153 DLINHNSISET
+153 
-164 IEEEDIVDEMIE
+164 VDEMIE

-184 RTDHVVDII
+184 RTDHVVEII
-193 SDDELNE
+193 SEDELNE
-200 VADITNEVVE
+200 VVE
-210 SSTFE
+210 ESKLAHKTSDQE
-215 AKKASEFDI
+215 I
-224 ENAILKT
+224 ENAVLQT
-231 SEIETIKDKTE
+231 SGIEI
-242 IKKTV
+242 
-247 LDEPLVEDI
+247 PVEKPQP
-256 HEEKNSIEIIDE
+256 EEKNTIQETEENNLVETSESVVIIDE
-268 SKQEESIVPEEENIS
+268 MTSEEKEVILQDSAIIEEKLNNNLDKES
-283 TDQTFSFSD
+283 FSFSD
-292 WLKKSPAQ
+292 WLKKVPSQ
-300 KDQQTIDAEQENTE
+300 SKDQKTIEAEQETAE

-331 IVPMKKT
+331 IIPMKKT
-338 DITPVHQ
+338 DITPIQV
-345 SSNFVQNGDEYS
+345 SSNFSHNSEEYS

-363 LAQIYIEQKKYDKA
+363 LAQIYIEQRKYDKA

>member
-54 YLNKTSIHSSNR
+54 YLNKTSIQSSNR
-66 ADLYHYINS
+66 VDLYHYINS
-75 EKITKTVSSTENNST
+75 EPIKKETETIPLIIEDEKVEELVENKINSEVSSDESTAIIVEQNNDTTEVTDENIEENREQFVNNT
-90 IVDIPK
+90 
-96 DIEAEEII
+96 EII
-104 ANDFSDETILE
+104 SKDNSD
-115 DDTTTETN
+115 N
-123 DLVEENGIEAITVDE
+123 FN
-138 EIVEEQIQENSIETE
+138 
-153 DLINHNSISET
+153 
-164 IEEEDIVDEMIE
+164 EDIVDEMIE
-176 NDTEESEL
+176 NYTEETEL

-193 SDDELNE
+193 SEDELNE
-200 VADITNEVVE
+200 VAEITNEVVE
-210 SSTFE
+210 ISTSKE
-215 AKKASEFDI
+215 DKTSINDI
-224 ENAILKT
+224 ANAVQQT
-231 SEIETIKDKTE
+231 SEIELIENNSVKNEVEILAETIE
-242 IKKTV
+242 V
-247 LDEPLVEDI
+247 
-256 HEEKNSIEIIDE
+256 IEE
-268 SKQEESIVPEEENIS
+268 SKPEVNDQKVEIGENNNSES
-283 TDQTFSFSD
+283 TFSFTD
-292 WLKKSPAQ
+292 WLKKVPSQ
-300 KDQQTIDAEQENTE
+300 SKTKKEIEEEQEIAE

-338 DITPVHQ
+338 DITPANTP
-345 SSNFVQNGDEYS
+345 SNFVQNTEEYS

>member
-66 ADLYHYINS
+66 VDLYHYMNS
-75 EKITKTVSSTENNST
+75 EKIEQEIISEDNETDIVTS
-90 IVDIPK
+90 IVDEKITPSNVVLSENENIT
-96 DIEAEEII
+96 DPFIEI
-104 ANDFSDETILE
+104 
-115 DDTTTETN
+115 
-123 DLVEENGIEAITVDE
+123 EN
-138 EIVEEQIQENSIETE
+138 
-153 DLINHNSISET
+153 ET
-164 IEEEDIVDEMIE
+164 IENEHQINEVKLDIESNISE
-176 NDTEESEL
+176 NETNN
-184 RTDHVVDII
+184 
-193 SDDELNE
+193 DDETKNNGL
-200 VADITNEVVE
+200 
-210 SSTFE
+210 
-215 AKKASEFDI
+215 SEIDI
-224 ENAILKT
+224 EHAIQQTTEIEVKEFIIEEAEVNYEEKT
-231 SEIETIKDKTE
+231 SSQKEI
-242 IKKTV
+242 
-247 LDEPLVEDI
+247 
-256 HEEKNSIEIIDE
+256 IEINSD
-268 SKQEESIVPEEENIS
+268 S
-283 TDQTFSFSD
+283 TFSFSD
-292 WLKKSPAQ
+292 WLKKFPSQQ
-300 KDQQTIDAEQENTE
+300 KDQKTIEEEQEIAE

-331 IVPMKKT
+331 IVPMKKSE
-338 DITPVHQ
+338 ITPVN
-345 SSNFVQNGDEYS
+345 SASNFVQNSEEYS

-387 YPEKNSLFANRI
+387 YPEKNGLFANRI

>member
-66 ADLYHYINS
+66 VDLYHYINS
-75 EKITKTVSSTENNST
+75 EPIQKEIQTKTETISPEMEEEIMEELVENEIISEPILENSTSEIIENNNET
-90 IVDIPK
+90 VEVIDEI
-96 DIEAEEII
+96 IEEKEEELNQEIEVVSETNSEEI
-104 ANDFSDETILE
+104 N
-115 DDTTTETN
+115 
-123 DLVEENGIEAITVDE
+123 
-138 EIVEEQIQENSIETE
+138 
-153 DLINHNSISET
+153 
-164 IEEEDIVDEMIE
+164 EDIVDEMIE

-193 SDDELNE
+193 SDEELNE
-200 VADITNEVVE
+200 VAEITNKVVVE
-210 SSTFE
+210 NNSKEENLT
-215 AKKASEFDI
+215 SENDI
-224 ENAILKT
+224 ENAVQQT
-231 SEIETIKDKTE
+231 SGIEIIESEPQQVIETIEDNQEEE
-242 IKKTV
+242 IIEGLSENAEV
-247 LDEPLVEDI
+247 IEESEPETI
-256 HEEKNSIEIIDE
+256 EEKVEII
-268 SKQEESIVPEEENIS
+268 ENNS
-283 TDQTFSFSD
+283 DDSTFSFSD
-292 WLKKSPAQ
+292 WLKKVPSQ
-300 KDQQTIDAEQENTE
+300 SKTQQEIEEEQEIAE

-338 DITPVHQ
+338 DITPVNTP
-345 SSNFVQNGDEYS
+345 SNFVQNTEEYS

-399 KEIENLKNS
+399 KKI
-408 K
+408 